1 MINIYQFITE
11 YVNLPYFCCFLSR
24 TCLVFFPK
32 LMDVFYDF
40 TINRQYMTLKY
51 IFTYYNERR
60 NFRSFRQVNM
70 RPKTDIIIS
79 FRKISKI

>member
-1 MINIYQFITE
+1 
-11 YVNLPYFCCFLSR
+11 
-24 TCLVFFPK
+24 
-32 LMDVFYDF
+32 MDVFYDF